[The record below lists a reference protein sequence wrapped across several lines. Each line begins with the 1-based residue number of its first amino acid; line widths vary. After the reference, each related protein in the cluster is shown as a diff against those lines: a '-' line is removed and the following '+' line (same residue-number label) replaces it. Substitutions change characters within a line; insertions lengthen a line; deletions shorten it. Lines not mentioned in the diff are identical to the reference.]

1 MDTLY
6 FIYLSMLSSNAEK
19 KRQLEIRDK
28 ILEDSWIH
36 CVLNISMLLV
46 MLRRR
51 DSWRLEIRYWRILG
65 HPSSLIVKGEE

>member
-6 FIYLSMLSSNAEK
+6 FIYLSMVSSNAEK

-36 CVLNISMLLV
+36 CVLNISMLLAV
-46 MLRRR
+46 LRRR
-51 DSWRLEIRYWRILG
+51 DNWRLEIRYWRILG
-65 HPSSLIVKGEE
+65 HTVFYISLNVV

>member
-19 KRQLEIRDK
+19 KSQLEIRDK

-36 CVLNISMLLV
+36 GVLNLSMLLV
-46 MLRRR
+46 MLKRR
-51 DSWRLEIRYWRILG
+51 DSSRLEI
-65 HPSSLIVKGEE
+65 S